1 MFANVS
7 QVILINHP
15 NSKFL
20 ISIYRQYQDV
30 NHALVDRK
38 LTKGPKSYVLI
49 LALWGDTCKEL
60 YTAGLTF
67 ALNYVVVASRQY
79 FKQGKEIP

>member
-1 MFANVS
+1 MT
-7 QVILINHP
+7 
-15 NSKFL
+15 K
-20 ISIYRQYQDV
+20 
-30 NHALVDRK
+30 K
-38 LTKGPKSYVLI
+38 LCSHIGSMAWV
-49 LALWGDTCKEL
+49 DTCKEL